1 MAMIV
6 CAHGEV
12 SEYCK
17 NHGMTICDQHVGNI
31 EDYTGVCRVLV
42 TDACLGENEFYA
54 LKLKMLK
61 RGVELISVDH
71 SDEAMSEFVSYLAK
85 QSGSRRGGGRR
96 KFGEGSEEEMAV
108 VHRIWELR
116 DAGVTLAGIAED
128 PEVHYLDGRKMP
140 ISTIQVILNNRD
152 KY

>member
-1 MAMIV
+1 MIV

-42 TDACLGENEFYA
+42 TDASLGENEFYA

-61 RGVELISVDH
+61 RGLELISVDH

-85 QSGSRRGGGRR
+85 QSGGSRGGRR
-96 KFGEGSEEEMAV
+96 KFGERSEDEMKV
-108 VHRIWELR
+108 VQRIFEMR
-116 DAGVTLAGIAED
+116 DQGRTLKEISED
-128 PEVHYLDGRKMP
+128 PEVGYLDGRKMP
-140 ISTIQVILNNRD
+140 ISTVQVILNNRD

>member
-1 MAMIV
+1 MIV

-17 NHGMTICDQHVGNI
+17 NRGMTICDQHIGNI
-31 EDYTGVCRVLV
+31 EDYQGVCRVLV
-42 TDACLGENEFYA
+42 TDQSMGENEFYA

-71 SDEAMSEFVSYLAK
+71 TDEAMSEFVSYLAMQK
-85 QSGSRRGGGRR
+85 RAGSGGRR
-96 KFGEGSEEEMAV
+96 KFGDGSEAEMAV
-108 VHRIWELR
+108 VRRIFELR
-116 DAGVTLAGIAED
+116 DSGYKLRAISED
-128 PEVHYLDGRKMP
+128 PKVRYLDGRKMP
-140 ISTIQVILNNRD
+140 ISTIQVILKNRE